1 MKNAK
6 QRNVIHV
13 ILVTTLLLSIIITP
27 KIVYATTYE
36 QSESEYQQK
45 NDNFDA
51 NLTETDTRIAER
63 YIAFNS
69 ELKQYA
75 ISPAINTEL
84 SKDKV
89 AIIDSQVEITNKQI
103 NLSQKDSNINI
114 TAVNPKGTEEV
125 VKNTLLRGAG
135 VNSIKF
141 YWNYARV
148 KISKSTLKN
157 IGTGMTLGG
166 IWIPQRI
173 AAGVCSSL
181 GVGISKAQ
189 SGIWFDY
196 NYFSNLLLTGYGW
209 Q

>member
-1 MKNAK
+1 MENAK
-6 QRNVIHV
+6 KRNVIHV

-45 NDNFDA
+45 DDNFDA

-69 ELKQYA
+69 ELKQYV

-114 TAVNPKGTEEV
+114 TAVNPKGTDEV

-141 YWNYARV
+141 HWNYARV

-166 IWIPQRI
+166 IW
-173 AAGVCSSL
+173 
-181 GVGISKAQ
+181 
-189 SGIWFDY
+189 FDY